1 MHSICAITGVRI
13 KVTTEINSP
22 DPQVQWGLNA
32 LLVNLE
38 VMLGI
43 TNACLPVMKPVFSK
57 LHKTS
62 PFTASLIWISQWN
75 PRKNSDPSDHR
86 ILSLGRNQNGPSHI
100 RRDSYYKFSDESS
113 PDGQVPASKSSI
125 LPQLLLSKPYCPQN
139 QWGNGSLEMA
149 VSQVDQ
155 VIGQTDVDRHHG
167 I

>member
-1 MHSICAITGVRI
+1 MHRICAITGVRI

-43 TNACLPVMKPVFSK
+43 TNACLPVIKPVFSK
-57 LHKTS
+57 LRRTS

-75 PRKNSDPSDHR
+75 LRKNSDASDHR
-86 ILSLGRNQNGPSHI
+86 ILWLGRNQNGPSHI
-100 RRDSYYKFSDESS
+100 RRNSYHKFSDDSS

-125 LPQLLLSKPYCPQN
+125 FPQLLLSKPYCPQS
-139 QWGNGSLEMA
+139 QLDNGSLEMA
-149 VSQVDQ
+149 TGKVNQ
-155 VIGQTDVDRHHG
+155 VISQTDVDRHQY